1 MKNKKKIREILG
13 RYEAYIEYISDKID
27 PESVMTLKAYGYE
40 IEQYV
45 EKKTPIKYPIITK
58 YVPHK

>member
-13 RYEAYIEYISDKID
+13 RYEAYIECVSDKLD

-45 EKKTPIKYPIITK
+45 EKKIPIECPRITK
-58 YVPHK
+58 YVPDE